1 MVCFTPISALR
12 KKIND
17 YLRGRLGVSVATRS
31 VMKGEKNHLYYLFP
45 LLLLVVAA
53 LLALHQIPRWW
64 TRERHLRQVDLLSDL
79 RPTPKP
85 RAVAVRDTVD
95 EDTAAV
101 MPPIHVVL
109 PDSFPEGMTAIEDYS
124 DSALR
129 GMPRFYDALRQCEQ
143 TGRRVRIA
151 YFGDSFIEGDI
162 LTGSLRELLQGKYG
176 GGGVGFVPVS
186 SEVSQFRQTVLL
198 TSRGFLRHV
207 RHGEEPFSPSLQG
220 IMGDYFTTQ
229 GSAFAQLKGS
239 SRPLAYLDT
248 CELSTI
254 FYLAQA
260 DTMELTCT
268 INGGQPAEPRHET
281 TAGSVCSSTVEG
293 RIGQVRWSV
302 EGGSAT
308 PFFGVTMDN
317 RRGVSLD
324 NFSVRGSD
332 GLQTGRIPLETL
344 SSFQELRPYD
354 LIVLEYG
361 LNVAS
366 PGRTDYYGYRKG
378 LVKAVERLKQAFP
391 QAAILIVSVGDREER
406 DEDNGELHTIDGVL
420 YLLEAQRAVARE
432 CHIAFWNLYEAM
444 GGEGGIVRMV
454 EQRQAN
460 RDYTHINFQGGRQL
474 ARMLFE
480 ALEEGKSQYERL
492 NARASESN
500 QACLDCRAQPSLTE
514 GQVLPILATTAR
526 ARARAYTRS
535 PIAVGHAGAC
545 PTAILMETKGTV
557 TCS

>member
-1 MVCFTPISALR
+1 MGGFAPLYASS
-12 KKIND
+12 KKSYY
-17 YLRGRLGVSVATRS
+17 YLRGRLGAYVAMRT

-53 LLALHQIPRWW
+53 LLGLHQVPRWW
-64 TRERHLRQVDLLSDL
+64 TREHHLRAVDLLSDL
-79 RPTPKP
+79 RPTHEP
-85 RAVAVRDTVD
+85 RAVVPKDTV
-95 EDTAAV
+95 EQDTVAA
-101 MPPIHVVL
+101 MPAVHVVL

-129 GMPRFYDALRQCEQ
+129 GIPRFYDALRQCERD
-143 TGRRVRIA
+143 GRRVRVA

-162 LTGSLRELLQGKYG
+162 LTGNLRELLQAKYG

-198 TSRGFLRHV
+198 TSRGFVRHV
-207 RHGEEPFSPSLQG
+207 RRGSAPFSPSLQG

-239 SRPLAYLDT
+239 KGPLAYLDT
-248 CELSTI
+248 CELSTL

-268 INGGQPAEPRHET
+268 INGGQPAELRHET
-281 TAGSVCSSTVEG
+281 TAEGVRASTAEG

-302 EGGSAT
+302 EGGRET
-308 PFFGVTMDN
+308 PFFGVAMDC

-344 SSFQELRPYD
+344 CAFQELRPYD

-366 PGRTDYYGYRKG
+366 PGRRDYSGYRQG
-378 LVKAVERLKQAFP
+378 LVRAVEHLKQAFP

-406 DEDNGELHTIDGVL
+406 DEDDGELHTIDGVL
-420 YLLEAQRAVARE
+420 YLLEAQRATARD

-444 GGEGGIVRMV
+444 LREGGIAGMV
-454 EQRQAN
+454 ERRQAN
-460 RDYTHINFQGGRQL
+460 RDYTHINYQGGKRL
-474 ARMLFE
+474 AKLLFD

-492 NARASESN
+492 NEK
-500 QACLDCRAQPSLTE
+500 D
-514 GQVLPILATTAR
+514 
-526 ARARAYTRS
+526 
-535 PIAVGHAGAC
+535 
-545 PTAILMETKGTV
+545 
-557 TCS
+557 

>member
-1 MVCFTPISALR
+1 MTTFA
-12 KKIND
+12 
-17 YLRGRLGVSVATRS
+17 AHS
-31 VMKGEKNHLYYLFP
+31 VMKEGKNHVYYLFP

-53 LLALHQIPRWW
+53 LLGLHQVPRWW
-64 TRERHLRQVDLLSDL
+64 TREHHLRQVDLLADL
-79 RPTPKP
+79 RPRQEP
-85 RAVAVRDTVD
+85 RAVVPSDTLEQDTV
-95 EDTAAV
+95 AAK
-101 MPPIHVVL
+101 PEAHVVL

-129 GMPRFYDALRQCEQ
+129 GMPRFYDALRQTERD
-143 TGRRVRIA
+143 GSRVRVA

-162 LTGSLRELLQGKYG
+162 LTGNLRELLQGKYG

-198 TSRGFLRHV
+198 TSSGFLRHV
-207 RHGEEPFSPSLQG
+207 RHGEASFRPSLQG

-239 SRPLAYLDT
+239 KRPLAYLDT

-254 FYLAQA
+254 FYLAQE

-268 INGGQPAEPRHET
+268 INGGQPVELRHET
-281 TAGSVCSSTVEG
+281 TASGVCAATAEG

-302 EGGSAT
+302 EGGRET
-308 PFFGVTMDN
+308 PFFGVAMDN

-366 PGRTDYYGYRKG
+366 AGRRDYSGYRQG
-378 LVKAVERLKQAFP
+378 LVRAIDKLKEAFP
-391 QAAILIVSVGDREER
+391 QASVLVVSVGDREER

-420 YLLEAQRAVARE
+420 YLLEAQRAAARE
-432 CHIAFWNLYEAM
+432 CHVAFWNLYEAM
-444 GGEGGIVRMV
+444 LREGGIVGMV
-454 EQRQAN
+454 ERRQAN
-460 RDYTHINFQGGRQL
+460 RDYTHINYQGGKRL
-474 ARMLFE
+474 ARLLFDT
-480 ALEEGKSQYERL
+480 LEEGKEQYERL
-492 NARASESN
+492 NEK
-500 QACLDCRAQPSLTE
+500 D
-514 GQVLPILATTAR
+514 
-526 ARARAYTRS
+526 
-535 PIAVGHAGAC
+535 
-545 PTAILMETKGTV
+545 
-557 TCS
+557 